1 MFIFF
6 TPLVLQPTGVTDK
19 SKTLL
24 DNIIFNSFEFTTLS
38 GNITHAV
45 SNQLIQFVI
54 LEDFITPKPPSKS
67 NVYKWSFDHFDGNK
81 LKVDL
86 HKTDLINKI
95 LKSGN
100 EINEIF
106 NIFYKTLSEIVDCH
120 AALTEI
126 TIKERT
132 LLPKPWLNKEIK
144 HLMWKREKFFH
155 NYCARRTETQKQ
167 LLNKEFLKI
176 KKKCNLFNLT
186 VFLTGIWQLITLK
199 YKSKVHPNIVRVKS
213 KNITN
218 PTDIAN
224 IFNNFFIDIGS
235 NLSKTIPDSSKLF
248 RNFHKNSLLN
258 SLLLKPTNKDEVRKL
273 VSQLNKGKTLSPLS
287 IPVTILKDNVNIL
300 SNPPTSIINQSFDED
315 FFPESLKTTQ
325 LKPVNKKRRHSLY

>member
-1 MFIFF
+1 M
-6 TPLVLQPTGVTDK
+6 Q
-19 SKTLL
+19 
-24 DNIIFNSFEFTTLS
+24 
-38 GNITHAV
+38 
-45 SNQLIQFVI
+45 
-54 LEDFITPKPPSKS
+54 
-67 NVYKWSFDHFDGNK
+67 
-81 LKVDL
+81 
-86 HKTDLINKI
+86 KTDLINKI

-186 VFLTGIWQLITLK
+186 VFFDRNLTAYYTKIQK
-199 YKSKVHPNIVRVKS
+199 QS
-213 KNITN
+213 
-218 PTDIAN
+218 
-224 IFNNFFIDIGS
+224 
-235 NLSKTIPDSSKLF
+235 SSK
-248 RNFHKNSLLN
+248 HC
-258 SLLLKPTNKDEVRKL
+258 
-273 VSQLNKGKTLSPLS
+273 QGKRQ
-287 IPVTILKDNVNIL
+287 KHH
-300 SNPPTSIINQSFDED
+300 
-315 FFPESLKTTQ
+315 ESY
-325 LKPVNKKRRHSLY
+325 RHC